1 MQYFTFGNDKEIVF
15 CPTRLKQ
22 GCKSVRIIDIKQH
35 IRKQFNSNIVIVNL
49 GNRCKISLHFK
60 GSILDSFSGSLHC
73 FRMRSKALIQAY
85 DIQDLAYQAI
95 MQFKADRMNSKG
107 ELVLGK
113 FDAMKLTQLVKSWE
127 IAQERVRIN
136 RNKPLPGSLRPESN
150 LKRVRVKPANNI
162 IDVVYPAHNPQAMVL
177 HESPQEPGSPA
188 PAPEPKP

>member
-1 MQYFTFGNDKEIVF
+1 
-15 CPTRLKQ
+15 
-22 GCKSVRIIDIKQH
+22 
-35 IRKQFNSNIVIVNL
+35 
-49 GNRCKISLHFK
+49 
-60 GSILDSFSGSLHC
+60 
-73 FRMRSKALIQAY
+73 MRSKALIQAY

-177 HESPQEPGSPA
+177 HEAPQEPGSPA